1 MKNSKIFLRTAI
13 IYVRDYL
20 KESLS
25 TYNLNEQEDLIVNYT
40 SVNGYRILEVFRE
53 KNKSAK
59 SFNRPQFQEMIEYI
73 RTNKWKIKFLIVVDA
88 KRLSTDHAGLQKFRH
103 FLKRNR
109 IGLISIAD
117 SISRYAGKQAKQPS
131 RQSLLP

>member
-25 TYNLNEQEDLIVNYT
+25 TYNLNEQEDLIVNHT

-53 KNKSAK
+53 K
-59 SFNRPQFQEMIEYI
+59 
-73 RTNKWKIKFLIVVDA
+73 TNQPNHL
-88 KRLSTDHAGLQKFRH
+88 TDHNF
-103 FLKRNR
+103 KR
-109 IGLISIAD
+109 
-117 SISRYAGKQAKQPS
+117 
-131 RQSLLP
+131 

>member
-1 MKNSKIFLRTAI
+1 MRNSKIFLRTAI

-20 KESLS
+20 KESLN
-25 TYNLNEQEDLIVNYT
+25 THNLNEQEDLIVNYA

-59 SFNRPQFQEMIEYI
+59 SFDRPQFQEMIGFI
-73 RTNKWKIKFLIVVDA
+73 KATKWKIKFLIVADI
-88 KRLSTDHAGLQKFRH
+88 KRLSTDHTGLHKFRY
-103 FLKRNR
+103 FLKRNG

-117 SISRYAGKQAKQPS
+117 SMSRHAGKQAKQT
-131 RQSLLP
+131 L